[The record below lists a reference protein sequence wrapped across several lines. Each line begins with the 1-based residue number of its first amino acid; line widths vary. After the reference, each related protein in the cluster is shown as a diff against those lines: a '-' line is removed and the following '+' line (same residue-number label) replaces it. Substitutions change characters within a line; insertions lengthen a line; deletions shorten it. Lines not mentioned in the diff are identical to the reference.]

1 MYITVYG
8 ASSNVIDKKYL
19 DAAFSLGERIAERNH
34 GLIFGAGDN
43 GVMGA
48 SARGAY
54 SKNGEIIGIAPQ
66 FFNVDGVLFPH
77 CTRIIRPDTMRE
89 RKAMLEHMAD
99 GFVIAPGG
107 IGTYDELFEILT
119 LKQLDRH
126 EKPIAILNV
135 DGFYDGLIAFLKTAI
150 EQRFMK
156 EKTLELF
163 KVVSTPDEALDYIED
178 YVHVSLDLSELKDV
192 NLRINGK
199 NG

>member
-8 ASSNVIDKKYL
+8 ASSNAIPEKYL
-19 DAAFSLGERIAERNH
+19 DAAYALGEKIAERNH

-48 SARGAY
+48 TARGAHA
-54 SKNGEIIGIAPQ
+54 KNGEIIGIAPQ

-77 CTRIIRPDTMRE
+77 CTRTIRPDTMRE

-99 GFVIAPGG
+99 GFIIAPGG

-126 EKPIAILNV
+126 AKPIAILNV
-135 DGFYDGLIAFLKTAI
+135 DGFYDGLIAFLQTAI
-150 EQRFMK
+150 EQKFMK
-156 EKTLELF
+156 PRTLELF
-163 KVVSTPDEALDYIED
+163 GVFDTPDKAIDYLEN
-178 YVHVSLDLSELKDV
+178 YVHESLDLSELKDV
-192 NLRINGK
+192 ETKRNGK
-199 NG
+199 